1 MCVDTAGSIPR
12 AAPQRRAPSRQSPD
26 AWADMPACGCMQSNG

>member
-12 AAPQRRAPSRQSPD
+12 AASVILECPQWTLLERRHT
-26 AWADMPACGCMQSNG
+26 NV